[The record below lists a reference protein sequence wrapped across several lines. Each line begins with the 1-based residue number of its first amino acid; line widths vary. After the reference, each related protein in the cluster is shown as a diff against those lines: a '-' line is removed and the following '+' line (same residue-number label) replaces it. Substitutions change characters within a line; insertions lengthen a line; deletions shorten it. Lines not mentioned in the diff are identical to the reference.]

1 MFHTL
6 RRRLTRTL
14 DSPLLSRRLASS
26 STNQTTTLAYELQG
40 DSSGD
45 KNNLFILHGLLGQ
58 GRNWRTFSR
67 RLRGALGE
75 DDWRVF
81 LVDLR
86 GHGKS
91 SSVRGGPNTVTSA
104 AHDVHK
110 LAESLGAHPD
120 VVVGHSLGGKVAL
133 EYSKLA
139 LKTPRQVWSLDSV
152 PGRVSGDAHGV
163 DEVLKAIVNLPRRI
177 PSRRWLAEALPQFST
192 GLVDWIGSNLKNVDD
207 GKGDELEF
215 VFDIDVAHDLYT
227 SYRETDS
234 WDAFENTQTEA
245 ASMYVVKAANS
256 TRWSNESID
265 RLKSS
270 SRSKFMELANAGHW
284 VHTDN
289 PDGLLEMLVSEIFPN
304 FPSR

>member
-14 DSPLLSRRLASS
+14 DSPLLSRRLAS
-26 STNQTTTLAYELQG
+26 TLAYELQG

-58 GRNWRTFSR
+58 GRNWRTFGR

-152 PGRVSGDAHGV
+152 PGRVNGDAHGV

-177 PSRRWLAEALPQFST
+177 PSRRWLAEALPQFSP
-192 GLVDWIGSNLKNVDD
+192 GLVDWIGSNLKNVD

-234 WDAFENTQTEA
+234 WDALENTQTA
-245 ASMYVVKAANS
+245 AANMYVVKAANS
-256 TRWSNESID
+256 TRWSNESIN

-289 PDGLLEMLVSEIFPN
+289 PDGLLEMLVSEIFPS
-304 FPSR
+304 FPSRYR

>member
-1 MFHTL
+1 MFHAL
-6 RRRLTRTL
+6 RRLTRTL

-26 STNQTTTLAYELQG
+26 STNPTTTLSYELQG
-40 DSSGD
+40 DSSAD
-45 KNNLFILHGLLGQ
+45 KKSLFILHGLLGQ
-58 GRNWRTFSR
+58 GRNWRTFGR
-67 RLRGALGE
+67 RLRRALGE
-75 DDWRVF
+75 DDWRIF

-91 SSVRGGPNTVTSA
+91 SSMRGGPNTVTSA
-104 AHDVHK
+104 AHDVNN
-110 LAESLGAHPD
+110 LAAELGTHPD

-139 LKTPRQVWSLDSV
+139 SKTPRQVWSLDSV

-163 DEVLKAIVNLPRRI
+163 DEILKAIANLPRRI
-177 PSRRWLAEALPQFST
+177 PSRRWLAEALPQFSP
-192 GLVDWIGSNLKNVDD
+192 GLVDWIGSNLKNIDS
-207 GKGDELEF
+207 KGDELEF
-215 VFDIDVAHDLYT
+215 VFDIDVAHDLYK

-234 WDAFENTQTEA
+234 WDAFENTQT

-289 PDGLLEMLVSEIFPN
+289 PDGLLEMLVSEISPKI
-304 FPSR
+304 SH